1 MNPLIQD
8 ILDATVDGEPTKVQ
22 TAFDQLIGQRIMD
35 ALETRKREVAASM
48 FSQES
53 GEQEEEQAQ
62 EEQEENDTEAKDA
75 ENQDTQP
82 A

>member
-53 GEQEEEQAQ
+53 GEQEEEQ

>member
-1 MNPLIQD
+1 MNPFIQD

-22 TAFDQLIGQRIMD
+22 SAFDQLVGQRIMD
-35 ALETRKREVAASM
+35 ALETRKREIASSM
-48 FSQES
+48 FSA
-53 GEQEEEQAQ
+53 GKEEDQSQ